1 MPAVSGGV
9 GYGETLV
16 QPLVRVSSSAG
27 RQDLVENYTC
37 GWSRDSDCRNQRNAA
52 EHCQHLL
59 FYTHESVSYWF
70 LIIRFPLI
78 SWFCVHGVRE
88 RAELRA
94 EPQVRQ
100 SRKGHAAATSF
111 SRRNGMRQRDF
122 RASCDRQ
129 V

>member
-16 QPLVRVSSSAG
+16 QPLVRVSSSTS

-37 GWSRDSDCRNQRNAA
+37 GWSRDGDRRNQRNAA
-52 EHCQHLL
+52 DQCQHLL
-59 FYTHESVSYWF
+59 FYTHESASSSF
-70 LIIRFPLI
+70 LTFRFPLI
-78 SWFCVHGVRE
+78 SWLCVHGVRE

-94 EPQVRQ
+94 EQQVRQ
-100 SRKGHAAATSF
+100 SRKGHATATFF
-111 SRRNGMRQRDF
+111 SRGNGMWQRDF
-122 RASCDRQ
+122 GASWDGQ